1 MDDNMSIESQSM
13 YKTFAVL
20 VLSAL
25 AVPALGQEVKIGVV
39 NINVLMEQSPQAQVA
54 MEALQEEFAPR
65 QRTILAKQKEFEE
78 ATERANRD
86 AAVMGET
93 ERRNTERELRD
104 MQRDL
109 QRMQEEFREDLNLRR
124 NEEIGNLQRSD
135 RKSTRLNSSHV
146 KISYAVFC
154 VKKKKTP
161 ARQMRCARICHLIS
175 APTVTSHPWCSNRP
189 GDHRALHSFPTRR
202 SSDLVMGETERRN
215 TERELRDMQRDL
227 QRMQEEFRED
237 LNLRRNEEIGNL
249 QR

>member
-124 NEEIGNLQRSD
+124 NEEIGNLQRSLLKEVQD
-135 RKSTRLNSSHV
+135 
-146 KISYAVFC
+146 YAQRAGFDLIMGDGVLY
-154 VKKKKTP
+154 
-161 ARQMRCARICHLIS
+161 ARS
-175 APTVTSHPWCSNRP
+175 AVNI
-189 GDHRALHSFPTRR
+189 
-202 SSDLVMGETERRN
+202 TEAV
-215 TERELRDMQRDL
+215 LDA
-227 QRMQEEFRED
+227 MQENFEKSGGNNRK
-237 LNLRRNEEIGNL
+237 RGPEIGE
-249 QR
+249 